1 MNIKPLSIPRSDLA
15 IELAQ
20 SLLKQENTS
29 EKSSQSFPEGLSVHT
44 EKHGSVE
51 ITCVKITTP
60 AVAQKLQKPR
70 GRYITIQTPP
80 LWNSL
85 LDPKDEINAAAD
97 CIRELLPSHGSVLVA
112 GLGNNQITPDALGP
126 AVINRILATRHLKGE
141 LAKQTGLDTLRKS
154 FRHCAGSYGTNRN

>member
-1 MNIKPLSIPRSDLA
+1 MNIKPLSVPRSDLA

-29 EKSSQSFPEGLSVHT
+29 EKSSKSLPEGLSVHT
-44 EKHGSVE
+44 KKHGSVE

-85 LDPKDEINAAAD
+85 LDPQAQRIPY
-97 CIRELLPSHGSVLVA
+97 LPHH
-112 GLGNNQITPDALGP
+112 
-126 AVINRILATRHLKGE
+126 RHVSDL
-141 LAKQTGLDTLRKS
+141 S
-154 FRHCAGSYGTNRN
+154 